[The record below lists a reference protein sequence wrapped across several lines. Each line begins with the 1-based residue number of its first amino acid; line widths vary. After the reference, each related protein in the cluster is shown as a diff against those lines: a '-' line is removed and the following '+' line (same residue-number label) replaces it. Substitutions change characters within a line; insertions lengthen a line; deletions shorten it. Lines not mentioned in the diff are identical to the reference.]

1 MVGKNSMKK
10 NETKKT
16 VLVIEDEKIL
26 NDILSDKFNDS
37 GFKAISALDAETGL
51 KLALRNRPD
60 LILLDILLPKMDGLS
75 MLRKLRQNSWGKDIP
90 VIILSNLS
98 DQKRVS
104 EAMEVGVYD
113 FLIKSN
119 VKLSEVVEEV
129 REVLC

>member
-1 MVGKNSMKK
+1 MKK
-10 NETKKT
+10 GNSKKT
-16 VLVIEDEKIL
+16 ILVIEDEKIL
-26 NDILSDKFNDS
+26 NDVLSDKFNDS
-37 GFKAISALDAETGL
+37 GFHVMSALDAETGL
-51 KLALRNRPD
+51 VMALKNRPD
-60 LILLDILLPKMDGLS
+60 LILLDIILPRMDGLS

-104 EAMEVGVYD
+104 EAMEIGVYD

-119 VKLSEVVEEV
+119 VKLSDVVEQA